1 MQRRFLLL
9 MMAAGCLGAASAL
22 SAAADS
28 PPFAAPPP
36 VVYVSDFELDA
47 VNVTPDSG
55 PGQRM
60 RRLRGLLPS
69 GPGPMGK
76 DKNPQDHAKYI
87 VNEMADAL
95 TEDLKKGGL
104 DARRI
109 APGQPL
115 PSAGWQIRGVFLS
128 VDDGNRLRRAMVGFG
143 AGQNDIQVAVSCDSL
158 ATADLPP
165 LYQVVEE
172 ANSKDKPGAVI
183 KLNPY
188 VIAVK
193 FVMAG
198 GDEKQTIRKKFAA
211 DLEFGDREA
220 ARDSAVIDAL
230 LPRSRQVKPACH
242 WSRRK
247 PEPPPHRR

>member
-1 MQRRFLLL
+1 MLRRLLQL
-9 MMAAGCLGAASAL
+9 MMVAGCLSAVSTL

-28 PPFAAPPP
+28 APFAAPAPI
-36 VVYVSDFELDA
+36 VYVSDFDLDVA
-47 VNVTPDSG
+47 NMTPDSG
-55 PGQRM
+55 PGQRV

-69 GPGPMGK
+69 GPGPLGK
-76 DKNPQDHAKYI
+76 NKNPQDHARDI

-95 TEDLKKGGL
+95 TADLKKGGV

-115 PSAGWQIRGVFLS
+115 PATGWQVRGVFLS

-158 ATADLPP
+158 GTADLPP
-165 LYQVVEE
+165 LYQAVEE
-172 ANSKDKPGAVI
+172 ADSKGKPGAVI

-188 VIAVK
+188 VIAAK

-198 GDEKQTIRKKFAA
+198 GDEKKTIKKTAQQIS
-211 DLEFGDREA
+211 
-220 ARDSAVIDAL
+220 DSVI
-230 LPRSRQVKPACH
+230 VKLHGVAQ
-242 WSRRK
+242 
-247 PEPPPHRR
+247 

>member
-1 MQRRFLLL
+1 MNRRLLL
-9 MMAAGCLGAASAL
+9 LLTASICLGAASAL
-22 SAAADS
+22 GAAADS
-28 PPFAAPPP
+28 PPFEAPPP

-47 VNVTPDSG
+47 ANVKPDSG
-55 PGQRM
+55 PGQRI

-69 GPGPMGK
+69 SPGPMGN
-76 DKNPQDHAKYI
+76 DRSPQDHAKDI

-95 TEDLKKGGL
+95 TVDLNKGGV

-115 PSAGWQIRGVFLS
+115 PPAGWQIRGVFMS

-172 ANSKDKPGAVI
+172 ADSKDKPGAMI

-198 GDEKQTIRKKFAA
+198 GDEKQTIRKNAQQI
-211 DLEFGDREA
+211 
-220 ARDSAVIDAL
+220 SNSVIAKL
-230 LPRSRQVKPACH
+230 HEIAQ
-242 WSRRK
+242 
-247 PEPPPHRR
+247 

>member
-1 MQRRFLLL
+1 MLRRLLQL
-9 MMAAGCLGAASAL
+9 MMVAGCLSAVSTL

-28 PPFAAPPP
+28 VPFAAPVPI
-36 VVYVSDFELDA
+36 VYVSDFDLDVA
-47 VNVTPDSG
+47 NVKPDSG
-55 PGQRM
+55 PGQRV

-69 GPGPMGK
+69 GPGPLGK
-76 DKNPQDHAKYI
+76 DKNPEDHAKDI

-95 TEDLKKGGL
+95 TADLKKGGV

-115 PSAGWQIRGVFLS
+115 PATGWQVRGVFLS

-165 LYQVVEE
+165 LYQAVED
-172 ANSKDKPGAVI
+172 ADSKGKPGAVI

-188 VIAVK
+188 VIAAK
-193 FVMAG
+193 FVMAS
-198 GDEKQTIRKKFAA
+198 GDEKKTIKKTAQQIS
-211 DLEFGDREA
+211 D
-220 ARDSAVIDAL
+220 AVIAKL
-230 LPRSRQVKPACH
+230 HGVAQ
-242 WSRRK
+242 
-247 PEPPPHRR
+247 